1 MIDVTFGIVR
11 SGSVV
16 VVVVAVVVIRRNSSV
31 VGIRRNGS
39 SSMVV
44 GVRRLLIVVV
54 VEVMMTG
61 SGHGNSLRSS
71 VDSSTTL
78 ISVIAIETAGTNFG
92 RDGVHVVEVAVEEVS
107 GGEDTILVFVDGLAS
122 LGVST
127 NTDVSVTVFA
137 VHTIDAGDTTVLL
150 VLFGFV
156 LEVDSGVVVEGRV
169 VGEVVQEILAIS
181 TLAGG
186 VVFVSLR
193 GVFHGDVRSS
203 TESSHVIFLDDV
215 VIVVVVVVTT
225 IHHVVVGVVVFTSKG
240 VEDILVSG
248 GSFLVVVVVRRGVG
262 EARHYFGFFE
272 RERSIDF
279 CIFFFNSWLF
289 GVGKKRCW

>member
-16 VVVVAVVVIRRNSSV
+16 AVVVVIRGNSIVVVIRRNWSS
-31 VGIRRNGS
+31 GS
-39 SSMVV
+39 IG

-54 VEVMMTG
+54 VVEMMTG
-61 SGHGNSLRSS
+61 SGHGDSLLLLRS
-71 VDSSTTL
+71 TL

-92 RDGVHVVEVAVEEVS
+92 GDGVHVMEVAVEEVS

-156 LEVDSGVVVEGRV
+156 LEVDSGVVIEGRV

-181 TLAGG
+181 TLTGG

-193 GVFHGDVRSS
+193 GVLHGDMRGS
-203 TESSHVIFLDDV
+203 TEGSHVIFLDDV
-215 VIVVVVVVTT
+215 VIVVVVVVGTV
-225 IHHVVVGVVVFTSKG
+225 HHVVVVVFTSKG
-240 VEDILVSG
+240 VEDILVSRSSRG
-248 GSFLVVVVVRRGVG
+248 NFLVVVVVRRGIG
-262 EARHYFGFFE
+262 EARHYF
-272 RERSIDF
+272 DF
-279 CIFFFNSWLF
+279 
-289 GVGKKRCW
+289 R

>member
-1 MIDVTFGIVR
+1 LIDVTFGIVR

-71 VDSSTTL
+71 SVDSSATL

-92 RDGVHVVEVAVEEVS
+92 RDGVHVVEVTVEEVS

-193 GVFHGDVRSS
+193 GVFHGDVRGS

-215 VIVVVVVVTT
+215 VIVIVVVTT

-289 GVGKKRCW
+289 GVGKR

>member
-16 VVVVAVVVIRRNSSV
+16 VVVVVIRRNGCSV

-61 SGHGNSLRSS
+61 SGHGNSVSSS
-71 VDSSTTL
+71 VDSSATL

-137 VHTIDAGDTTVLL
+137 VHTIDAGDATVLL

-193 GVFHGDVRSS
+193 GVFHGDVRGS

-215 VIVVVVVVTT
+215 VIVIVVVTT

-240 VEDILVSG
+240 VENILVSG
-248 GSFLVVVVVRRGVG
+248 GSFLVVVVVVVVRRGIG
-262 EARHYFGFFE
+262 EARHYFGLTE
-272 RERSIDF
+272 RLIDF

-289 GVGKKRCW
+289 GVGKR